1 MGYQRRVHGKKFKDS
16 STLKKH
22 ERTHT
27 GEKPFRC
34 SHCNKKFSQESD
46 MHRHEKIHTGEK
58 SFSCSHCDK
67 KFTQS
72 TNMKIHEKKMHTES
86 KTGQVLQEV
95 KEDLS
100 PFLDIKL
107 EPLEIESDPL

>member
-1 MGYQRRVHGKKFKDS
+1 MKFA
-16 STLKKH
+16 
-22 ERTHT
+22 
-27 GEKPFRC
+27 
-34 SHCNKKFSQESD
+34 
-46 MHRHEKIHTGEK
+46 
-58 SFSCSHCDK
+58 
-67 KFTQS
+67 QS

-107 EPLEIESDPL
+107 EPLEIESDPLEIKSEPLENEYS